1 MLDKPKVNTVCDKA
15 LAVVSECKLLFTNT
29 VCTLLETE
37 TFYDDILANLPYR
50 LVEAEHIALFDP
62 SLLLRLAVAE
72 PGSPVEAAI
81 AYGRASEGYSF
92 ITSGEPTLTAYA
104 AVALA
109 LFYHGRLHSGE
120 SVRIAS
126 SRGELTATVTEDGVL
141 LYD

>member
-15 LAVVSECKLLFTNT
+15 LAIVSECKLLFTN
-29 VCTLLETE
+29 VAYTLLETE

-50 LVEAEHIALFDP
+50 LVEA
-62 SLLLRLAVAE
+62 
-72 PGSPVEAAI
+72 AI
-81 AYGRASEGYSF
+81 AYGRASEGYRF